1 MRGIFITF
9 EGPDGSGKTTQINLL
24 KEFLEANGHN
34 VLIVREPGGTKIGEK
49 IREVILDNDN
59 KNMNSICE
67 AMLYAAS
74 RAQLTHEV
82 IEPALNEGTMVIADR
97 FVDSSVVYQGN
108 ARGLGAKMITDI
120 NHYATDGLVP
130 DITFLLKLSA
140 EEGIRRKFK
149 QKKLDRMEN
158 ESMQFHNK
166 VIEGYERLEGSDN
179 RIITLNAEKPIDE
192 LQKDIRDNMMKFNL

>member
-24 KEFLEANGHN
+24 KEFLEENGHN

-82 IEPALNEGTMVIADR
+82 IMPALNEGTMVIADR

-120 NHYATDGLVP
+120 NYYATDGLVP

-192 LQKDIRDNMMKFNL
+192 LQQDIRENMIKFNL